1 MGRVIVDA
9 IDGAADLSIGVL
21 YSPGHAGEEVSGHP
35 VTDDAGSLSS
45 SDVIVESTRPDVVVA
60 NLRRWAAMDT
70 DVVVGTSGVDARDIA
85 DFWPTTSGCLI
96 VPNFSVGAV
105 LMMRFS
111 EMAAPHFS
119 AAEIVEM
126 HHDDKADA
134 PSGTAAATAQRI
146 SAADDAGQVR
156 RVDSVESVSGV
167 RGGMVDGVPVHSIR
181 LSGLVAHQEVMFGG
195 HGEVLTIRHDSTS
208 RKSFSAGVLA
218 AIRHVPSVEGIA
230 TGLDAALGI

>member
-9 IDGAADLSIGVL
+9 IDSAADLSIGVL
-21 YSPGHAGEEVSGHP
+21 YAPGHAGEEVSGHP
-35 VTDDAGSLSS
+35 VTDDPESLSS
-45 SDVIVESTRPDVVVA
+45 SDVIGESTRPDVA
-60 NLRRWAAMDT
+60 ISNLRRWAAMAPH
-70 DVVVGTSGVDARDIA
+70 VVVGTSGVDARDIA
-85 DFWPTTSGCLI
+85 EFWPSTSGCLI

-105 LMMRFS
+105 LMMRFA

-126 HHDDKADA
+126 HHDEKADA

-146 SAADDAGQVR
+146 SAANAVQVR
-156 RVDSVESVSGV
+156 RVDSAESVSGV
-167 RGGMVDGVPVHSIR
+167 RGGLVDAVPVHSIR

-208 RKSFSAGVLA
+208 RESFAAGVLA
-218 AIRHVPSVEGIA
+218 AIRHVPSVQGIA
-230 TGLDAALGI
+230 TGLDDALGI